1 MHGSDRRT
9 LAIMVGGFLLIGGTY
24 LLFKVFGDSHLIA
37 ILAIGGWL
45 VLMGS
50 IARYFRLWE
59 KKE

>member
-1 MHGSDRRT
+1 
-9 LAIMVGGFLLIGGTY
+9 MVGGFLLIGGTY